1 MKKYIIKNLKYII
14 ILLLIIIVCCLF
26 ISKKEGFH
34 EDEMFSYG
42 SSNFFYD
49 NVFRSYG
56 KADAPTHFISN
67 NILNKNF
74 FYNLKYYLIDHRDE
88 IDPTIKEIESHYR
101 PIWKTREEAKDY
113 LTVEGFDVYNY
124 ISVYYN
130 QARDV
135 HPPLFYFTVHAVSI
149 LFYSHFSKYIIF
161 IINLTF
167 FIASLIVIKRIMQ
180 KIDKEHLALPT
191 IILYGLSIGG
201 ISTILFQRMYMM
213 LTFFV
218 LMFILIN
225 CDIIK
230 NDFEIDR
237 RKWIE
242 LGFVTILGFLTQYY
256 FCIIA
261 IIIAFCVFIG
271 VCFKKDK
278 KKAIEYILNYLKIA
292 LIGIAIFP
300 LCITHM
306 FFSYRG
312 VAYDSLEKYKEFS
325 DKLIDYC
332 KLLGNAFSIPFYC
345 IGIILII
352 WLVRTI
358 VKRKEATKTNIIILT
373 WITATIGYILAIA
386 KTAPELDE
394 YTHLLRYIMPII
406 PVVSMIIIVTIASF
420 IPNKKFAEILLS
432 ILAGMISIY
441 GLINYSPFFMYK
453 GYSRYLKI
461 AEEYK
466 ENSFVY
472 IGANDYNHLQS
483 MLEFATYKE
492 SLILT
497 ENDVD
502 LLANDKK
509 IQELDEFILS
519 IKKYKNSDYILEQV
533 TEKTDFKEYELL
545 LDDDGEVACRIYKM
559 KKVDVEDDI

>member
-1 MKKYIIKNLKYII
+1 MEKYIKKNLKYII
-14 ILLLIIIVCCLF
+14 TFLIITIVCFFF
-26 ISKKEGFH
+26 IGKKEGFH

-101 PIWKTREEAKDY
+101 PIWKTKEEAKDY
-113 LTVEGFDVYNY
+113 LTVEGYDVYNY
-124 ISVYYN
+124 VSVYYN

-135 HPPLFYFTVHAVSI
+135 HPPLFYFVVHAVSI
-149 LFYSHFSKYIIF
+149 FFYNNFSKYIIF
-161 IINLTF
+161 IINLIF
-167 FIASLIVIKRIMQ
+167 FIASLIVIKRIME
-180 KIDKEHLALPT
+180 KIDREYLALPT

-201 ISTILFQRMYMM
+201 LSTILFQRMYMM
-213 LTFFV
+213 LTFFS
-218 LMFILIN
+218 LMFISIN
-225 CDIIK
+225 CDIVK
-230 NDFEIDR
+230 TDFEIDR

-271 VCFKKDK
+271 VCLKKEK
-278 KKAIEYILNYLKIA
+278 KKTIEYILNYLKIA
-292 LIGIAIFP
+292 LIGIVIFP
-300 LCITHM
+300 LSITHM

-332 KLLGNAFSIPFYC
+332 KLLGNSFSIPIYC

-352 WLVRTI
+352 GIIRAIL
-358 VKRKEATKTNIIILT
+358 KRKEDNNTNINISIWIIT
-373 WITATIGYILAIA
+373 TIGYIFAIV

-394 YTHLLRYIMPII
+394 YIHLLRYIMPII
-406 PVVSMIIIVTIASF
+406 PIIAMIMVLTIGSF
-420 IPNKKFAEILLS
+420 IQNKKFAEIFLS
-432 ILAGMISIY
+432 VLAGIISLY

-453 GYSRYLKI
+453 GYNQYLEI
-461 AEEYK
+461 AKKYK
-466 ENSFVY
+466 EDRFVY

-497 ENDVD
+497 ENDIE
-502 LLANDKK
+502 LLVNDEKL
-509 IQELDEFILS
+509 QETNEFILS
-519 IKKYKNSDYILEQV
+519 IKKYKNSDEILKQIIN
-533 TEKTDFKEYELL
+533 KTNFKDYELL
-545 LDDDGEVACRIYKM
+545 LDDEGEVACRIYKM
-559 KKVDVEDDI
+559 KKVEIKNDI